1 MGQSVAVTLKPAQV
15 ARPLGGGRRIL
26 MVVHGYPPRQTM
38 GAELQAR
45 RKARWWLARG
55 HEVTV
60 LSADPQTSAVIPFG
74 SVEEQFDD
82 VDGLEVC
89 RVRFA
94 VPDATQ
100 PLRDTYEHPLL
111 AAVVERAIA
120 RVRPDLIY
128 QVSGYLFGT
137 VPLQLAARRGIPTVL
152 FAMDYWCI
160 CQRITLLRPDG
171 TCCPGPTGPADCAA
185 CRIAD
190 RGVARRFGTDANRVG
205 RRALVTLGRHLR
217 VGGVAARLG
226 VKEFAARE
234 AAVAAALRGVA
245 LVVVNSHFLADQLA
259 HAGVPRDRC
268 LVIRQGIDIDE
279 FADDASA
286 AAYAPTD
293 TLRVRYLGQI
303 SHHKGTDLLVD
314 AVAHLCA
321 AGLPLSLA
329 LHGPVSGSPSYLAD
343 LQRRIAPQAAR
354 ITLGPS
360 LDRAA
365 LIAALRETDLL
376 VVPSRWYENSP
387 NVILEAF
394 AAGVPV
400 VAAAHGGMAEMIRD
414 GVDGLLFRP
423 GDVDALTAALRRVA
437 VEPSLRSRLRA
448 GVRRPHGIDVEML
461 AEEAALARTLVVG
474 EPVTR

>member
-1 MGQSVAVTLKPAQV
+1 MGQSVAATLLPAQGG
-15 ARPLGGGRRIL
+15 RPQGGARRIL
-26 MVVHGYPPRQTM
+26 MVVHGYPPQQTM

-45 RKARWWLARG
+45 RKARWWRARG
-55 HEVTV
+55 HEVTI
-60 LSADPQTSAVIPFG
+60 LAADPQTSTVIPFG
-74 SVEEQFDD
+74 TVEEDFDR

-100 PLRDTYEHPLL
+100 SLRDTYEHPLL

-137 VPLQLAARRGIPTVL
+137 VPLQIAARLGIPTVL
-152 FAMDYWCI
+152 FAMDYWSI

-171 TCCPGPTGPADCAA
+171 ACCPGPTGPADCAA

-205 RRALVTLGRHLR
+205 RQALVTLGRHLR
-217 VGGVAARLG
+217 VSGVAERLG

-234 AAVAAALRGVA
+234 EALAAALRGVA
-245 LVVVNSHFLADQLA
+245 LVVVNSHFLAEQLA
-259 HAGVPRDRC
+259 HAGVPRERF
-268 LVIRQGIDIDE
+268 LVIRQGIDLDE
-279 FADDASA
+279 FADDASGPA
-286 AAYAPTD
+286 NDPTGP
-293 TLRVRYLGQI
+293 LRIRYLGQI

-314 AVAHLCA
+314 AAARLCA
-321 AGLPLSLA
+321 EGLALTLA
-329 LHGPVSGSPSYLAD
+329 LHGPVSGPPTYLAD
-343 LQRRIAPQAAR
+343 LQQRIAPHAAR
-354 ITLGPS
+354 ITLSPS

-365 LIAALRETDLL
+365 LVAALHETDLL

-400 VAAAHGGMAEMIRD
+400 VAADHGGMAEMVRD
-414 GVDGLLFRP
+414 GVDGLLFHP
-423 GDVDALTAALRRVA
+423 GDVDALTATLRRVA
-437 VEPSLRSRLRA
+437 IEPLLLAQLRA

-461 AEEAALARTLVVG
+461 AEEAAIAQIGSGAKV
-474 EPVTR
+474 